1 MNKKTSAETDM
12 AHLLDTFG
20 YHMRCLA
27 TNEPGKF
34 GLGLT
39 AGGVSVNVS
48 VEIHM
53 RKNPDA
59 SGINMIWDQVYI
71 DGKWCG
77 NRAGGCREYAERCAP
92 VFLASAQQSILAA
105 AQTVTAQATPRDDF
119 EAFNNMMAAAHRNTN
134 NK

>member
-20 YHMRCLA
+20 YHIRCLA

-34 GLGLT
+34 GLGLS
-39 AGGVSVNVS
+39 AGAVSVHVS
-48 VEIHM
+48 VEIKM
-53 RKNPDA
+53 RANPDA
-59 SGINMIWDQVYI
+59 SGINDTIWDQVFI

-92 VFLASAQQSILAA
+92 VFLAAAPASVPAYGSIAFADVAA
-105 AQTVTAQATPRDDF
+105 
-119 EAFNNMMAAAHRNTN
+119 EN